1 MDDDYFKDISKIIEE
16 NKWIEQFI
24 SAQGYCIVCGHNNPL
39 DLELHHI
46 AGRKNSSV
54 TVSLCRNCHGK
65 ISRRQRSWPKVWL
78 NDNNSINICDAI
90 LLRGYSDLYR
100 LISEKYL
107 ERVLDG

>member
-1 MDDDYFKDISKIIEE
+1 MDDYFKDISKIIEE

-24 SAQGYCIVCGHNNPL
+24 SAQGYCLVCGHNDPL

-65 ISRRQRSWPKVWL
+65 ISRRQRNWPKVWL
-78 NDNNSINICDAI
+78 NDNNPINICDAI

-100 LISEKYL
+100 LVSEKYL
-107 ERVLDG
+107 ERVLYG

>member
-24 SAQGYCIVCGHNNPL
+24 SAQGYCIVCGHNDPL
-39 DLELHHI
+39 DLELHHV
-46 AGRKNSSV
+46 AGIKNSSV

-65 ISRRQRSWPKVWL
+65 ISRRQRYWPKVWL
-78 NDNNSINICDAI
+78 NDNNPINICDAI
-90 LLRGYSDLYR
+90 LLRGFSDLFR
-100 LISEKYL
+100 LVSEKYL